1 MDDFNDGWR
10 VFCLYL
16 KSYNTIFYIM
26 VVNYGNIFFFGVGT
40 QLRFIVNL
48 VSLYRIL
55 DSKYRLIWIKEQF
68 KILYIKDSIY
78 NKVLLN
84 KIILIVI
91 TQVFL

>member
-16 KSYNTIFYIM
+16 KSYNMIFYIM
-26 VVNYGNIFFFGVGT
+26 VVNYGNIFFFGVGI

-68 KILYIKDSIY
+68 KILYIKVNIY
-78 NKVLLN
+78 YKVLLRE
-84 KIILIVI
+84 IILIVI